1 MQKVHKCGKKGLI
14 ILTALCAN
22 SVVAITEKTQSPG
35 RIIHNI
41 KSNLPIEEPKRTK
54 SFALNLSN
62 IQAFDEIS
70 KYKKLSIMNKRI
82 EKGNCF
88 ISQNQ
93 FVSTTVKRVLETIL
107 ANPSIESSDDET
119 FDFIPKGVEFAMDN
133 CTTHHVCN
141 DKTLFVGS
149 IKLIMML

>member
-1 MQKVHKCGKKGLI
+1 MILSAYMHSLCWTGYLQKTGNKPELIMQKVHKCGKKGLI

-41 KSNLPIEEPKRTK
+41 KTNLPIEEPKRTK

-70 KYKKLSIMNKRI
+70 KYKKLSILNKQI

-88 ISQNQ
+88 ISQKQ
-93 FVSTTVKRVLETIL
+93 FVSTTVKRV
-107 ANPSIESSDDET
+107 
-119 FDFIPKGVEFAMDN
+119 
-133 CTTHHVCN
+133 
-141 DKTLFVGS
+141 
-149 IKLIMML
+149 